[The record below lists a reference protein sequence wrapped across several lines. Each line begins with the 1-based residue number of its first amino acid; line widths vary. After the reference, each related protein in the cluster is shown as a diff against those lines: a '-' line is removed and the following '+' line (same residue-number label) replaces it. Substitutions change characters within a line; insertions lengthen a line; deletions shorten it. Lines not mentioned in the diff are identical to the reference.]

1 MVPIEKKVIRAVG
14 RAIGTFDL
22 IRHQDRILVALSGG
36 KDSWVLLHALC
47 VLQRKAPIAFDLQAI
62 TIDHGFP
69 GFDTDAIARCVRN
82 RFPGI
87 ALHVQREP
95 IDAIIR
101 QKRRDSDSPCALCS
115 RLRRGILYRQ
125 AAQLGCA
132 SLALGHHGDDF
143 IETLLLN
150 QLFNGTIKAMAPAL
164 RADDGRHRVIRPL
177 CYLFE
182 AQVDACAQQLG
193 FPIVRERCPAKQR
206 HNPQRIMVKQL
217 IARLEEEHPGIR
229 NSLLAS
235 IARVAPRHLMTQQ
248 QRDRG
253 TPHDVGGRAADQQI
267 AQPGMPKSPH
277 DQ

>member
-1 MVPIEKKVIRAVG
+1 MVPIEKKITRAVG

-22 IRHQDRILVALSGG
+22 IRPRDRILVALSGG

-47 VLQRKAPIAFDLQAI
+47 LLRRKAPIAFDLQAI
-62 TIDHGFP
+62 TLDHGFP
-69 GFDTDAIARCVRN
+69 GFDTDTIADCMRT

-87 ALHVQREP
+87 PLHVHREP
-95 IDAIIR
+95 IDAILR
-101 QKRRDSDSPCALCS
+101 RKRSGADSPCALCS

-132 SLALGHHGDDF
+132 TLALGHHGDDF

-164 RADDGRHRVIRPL
+164 HADDGQHRVIRPL

-182 AQVDACAQQLG
+182 AQVDACARQLA
-193 FPIVRERCPAKQR
+193 FPVVQERCPAKQR
-206 HNPQRIMVKQL
+206 HNPQRAMVKQL
-217 IARLEEEHPGIR
+217 IGRLEHQHPGIR

-235 IARVAPRHLMTQQ
+235 LARVAPRHLMTQQ
-248 QRDRG
+248 QRDCG
-253 TPHDVGGRAADQQI
+253 ATHDIGCRAADE
-267 AQPGMPKSPH
+267 
-277 DQ
+277 